1 MGKRLTWKE
10 FDYTIQIGL
19 GNSWIYRPLI
29 EVDVSLSN
37 NSNKVRILAMI
48 DSGTDGTVFDSAVAQ
63 SLGISPARCQKVK
76 LGGIGSVEG
85 FLSNVQLSVPELKT
99 TMNIPVVFAEKLPM
113 DGLLGQKHF
122 FQRFRIRFEKDHG
135 KFFLAAV

>member
-1 MGKRLTWKE
+1 MEKRLTWKG
-10 FDYTIQIGL
+10 FDYTIQIGP
-19 GNSWIYRPLI
+19 GNSWIDRPLI
-29 EVDVSLSN
+29 EIDVSVPGN
-37 NSNKVRILAMI
+37 GNTVRILAMI

-63 SLGISPARCQKVK
+63 SLGIDPARCQKVK

-85 FLSNVQLSVPELKT
+85 FLSTVQLSVPELKI

-122 FQRFRIRFEKDHG
+122 FQRFRVRFEKDRG

>member
-1 MGKRLTWKE
+1 MAKRLVWKE
-10 FDYTIQIGL
+10 FDYTVQVGPS
-19 GNSWIYRPLI
+19 NSWIYRPLI
-29 EVDVSLSN
+29 EVNISASN
-37 NSNKVRILAMI
+37 GANSVRTLAMI

-63 SLGISPARCQKVK
+63 SLGINLARCQKVK

-85 FLSNVQLSVPELKT
+85 FLSTVQLSVPELKT
-99 TMNIPVVFAEKLPM
+99 TMNIPVVFAEKLPL

-122 FQRFRIRFEKDHG
+122 FQRFRIRFEKDRG